1 MKVRD
6 ILKALVDSKI
16 SMDEAEHLLSLHS
29 IEYVEDL
36 ARLDVNRELRRGIP
50 EVVYAEGKDY
60 DDLLRI
66 VKAAVSSKDKVI
78 ISRIKH
84 EHIDQLVE
92 ELSHVSNVKVS
103 KKGRIIVAYRSE
115 DDVDAKGS
123 VGVITA
129 GTSDIAVAEEVRVV
143 AEAMNCNVI
152 TSYDAGVAGIHR
164 LFPILKEVISKEVD
178 AIVVVA
184 GMEGTLP
191 SVVAALVDIPVIGV
205 PTSIGY
211 GLGANGVGALTSML
225 QSCTLGLAVMNI
237 DNGVG
242 AGAFAAMIANRVAR
256 YKYKDKNKYKN
267 KYKNKIK
274 IKDLDLQ

>member
-29 IEYVEDL
+29 IQYVEDL
-36 ARLDVNRELRRGIP
+36 ARLDVNRELRRGVP

-66 VKAAVSSKDKVI
+66 VKAALSSKDKVI
-78 ISRIKH
+78 ISRIKD

-92 ELSHVSNVKVS
+92 ELSQAGKVNVS
-103 KKGRIIVAYRSE
+103 KKGRIIVAYRGSA
-115 DDVDAKGS
+115 DADADAKGS

-164 LFPILKEVISKEVD
+164 LFPILKEMISKEVD

-211 GLGANGVGALTSML
+211 GLGAHGVGALTSML
-225 QSCTLGLAVMNI
+225 QSCTLGLAVVNI

-256 YKYKDKNKYKN
+256 YKYKHKDKDKD
-267 KYKNKIK
+267 KIK